1 MIKYPYDSTYWT
13 FKRTERGN
21 TEMPLNT
28 EYVEA
33 DNTLVINFATKDHTG
48 TYTCVAK
55 ADWTEVKASVD
66 IVVEYR
72 TEIIDS
78 NEESKMNLQVNK

>member
-1 MIKYPYDSTYWT
+1 M
-13 FKRTERGN
+13 GN
-21 TEMPLNT
+21 TEMPLDT
-28 EYVEA
+28 KYVEA
-33 DNTLVINFATKDHTG
+33 DNTLVINFATKNHTG

-55 ADWTEVKASVD
+55 TNETEVKESVD

-78 NEESKMNLQVNK
+78 NEESKMNFQVYNY